1 MKRRI
6 ALAAA
11 LIGEPDLLLLDEPA
25 NGLDPEG
32 IRWLTTFLK
41 NYAQRGHAVV
51 VSTHHLAE
59 AAAMSNKV
67 TMIRT
72 GQTIF
77 QGPTTDDLENHYFD
91 TMGEAQ

>member
-1 MKRRI
+1 M
-6 ALAAA
+6 
-11 LIGEPDLLLLDEPA
+11 
-25 NGLDPEG
+25 
-32 IRWLTTFLK
+32 
-41 NYAQRGHAVV
+41 

-77 QGPTTDDLENHYFD
+77 QGPTTDDLEDHYFD